1 MPQSDSE
8 KAISAKIVQVFG
20 EIAQKCY
27 SNDMDWTVSWDAWNQ
42 TLTMKF
48 YTNEIEYYHERLKTK
63 MRKGSDYEFTV
74 RPDQGEYDIVETPDG
89 TSEGETIQQGNMLE
103 LEPSTDQVYQQI
115 LRDIVMSEGDTR

>member
-8 KAISAKIVQVFG
+8 KAIGAKIVQVFG

-89 TSEGETIQQGNMLE
+89 NSEGETIQQGNMLE